1 MTKQKQ
7 AIHQLLPSLAYG
19 DAISNQARM
28 IRNILILEG
37 YESKIFALTIDPKVA
52 HECEYFSAEQIHP
65 DDALIYHHSV
75 SFDHIEFVIAHLG
88 KKALIY
94 HNITPKD
101 FFEPYNQKV
110 ATMLQEGREHL
121 KELADVF
128 DHNYGVSQFN
138 CDELIL
144 NGFENTQ
151 VLPLLV
157 SNDKWDFLPD
167 SQVLRKYSDH
177 KKNILFT
184 GRLSPNKKQTDLVKM
199 LSCLKQINPNIRLIL
214 VGGGKDETDPYFKEL
229 KALIKREHLQH
240 DVVITNQVNESELKS
255 YFMLADLFVSMSE
268 HEGFGVPLVEAMCF
282 DIPVLAY
289 KSTAIPE
296 TLGDAALM
304 FTDKKDMLLVAGLV
318 SVLLNNREIR
328 RSIIEAQKNV
338 RKKFAQNTIRGDYL
352 DMIKGLK
359 NG

>member
-37 YESKIFALTIDPKVA
+37 YESKIFAQSIDPKVA
-52 HECEYFSAEQIHP
+52 HECEYFSAKQIHP

-75 SFDHIEFVIAHLG
+75 NFDHIEFVIAHPG

-101 FFEPYNQKV
+101 FFEPYNKKV
-110 ATMLQEGREHL
+110 AAVLQEGRKRL
-121 KELADVF
+121 KDLADVF

-138 CDELIL
+138 CDELVL
-144 NGFENTQ
+144 NGFKNTQ

-157 SNDKWDFLPD
+157 STKKWDFLPD
-167 SQVLRKYSDH
+167 SQVLREYSDH

-199 LSCLKQINPNIRLIL
+199 IYYLKQINPNIRLIL
-214 VGGGKDETDPYFKEL
+214 VGGGKDETDSYFKEL
-229 KALIKREHLQH
+229 KALIKKLHLQH
-240 DVVITNQVNESELKS
+240 DVIITNQVSESELKS

-304 FTDKKDMLLVAGLV
+304 FTDKKDMPLIAGLV

-328 RSIIEAQKNV
+328 SNIIEAQKNV
-338 RKKFAQNTIRGDYL
+338 RKKFEHDTIRNDYL
-352 DMIKGLK
+352 DMIKGLE